1 MKSLIRDR
9 AEVLEALKRG
19 IPKLENASID
29 EISDYLDSMTSPEQM
44 QGVVNNVKGILGE
57 FEAQE
62 YFNSIGYDAAI
73 AEDLYNPG
81 FDIALFDNKDLV
93 DVVQI
98 KTTDN
103 PLYIENHLEK
113 YPDIPVYATQDVYNK
128 MDSHQNLEMLPFSS
142 TDIEYRV
149 NDTFENINS
158 LDGMSMEHFIEG
170 GIYSLIFS
178 SAMNGFVLSNNTFS
192 TKDFSKI
199 ATRTTIKTVGAGLG
213 SSLFGPAGI
222 LGMGFLF
229 GKIYDY
235 FGYEPLYSNHY
246 NPNTNLSLDLR
257 QFLQFLKLLE
267 TNCSLF

>member
-81 FDIALFDNKDLV
+81 FDIALFDDKDLV

-103 PLYIENHLEK
+103 PLFIENHLEK
-113 YPDIPVYATQDVYNK
+113 
-128 MDSHQNLEMLPFSS
+128 
-142 TDIEYRV
+142 
-149 NDTFENINS
+149 
-158 LDGMSMEHFIEG
+158 
-170 GIYSLIFS
+170 
-178 SAMNGFVLSNNTFS
+178 
-192 TKDFSKI
+192 
-199 ATRTTIKTVGAGLG
+199 
-213 SSLFGPAGI
+213 
-222 LGMGFLF
+222 
-229 GKIYDY
+229 
-235 FGYEPLYSNHY
+235 
-246 NPNTNLSLDLR
+246 
-257 QFLQFLKLLE
+257 
-267 TNCSLF
+267 